1 MPEDTSLTPEEVA
14 ERLRIKK
21 NTVYEMIKRG
31 DLPAYRVGRKLR
43 VLSDA
48 VDKYMRKG
56 QAAESPDSLM
66 TAATEGTTAASTFI
80 APSGSSGAPGGSVA
94 APVSAA
100 ATLSSAGDEWS
111 PPLPG
116 LVLCGQDPLLDILAN
131 HLERHPRGTPIFRSH
146 VGSFNGLL
154 ALYQGTA
161 HMASAHLWDGD
172 SGQYNIPYVRRLI
185 PGIPTVII
193 RLVRRM
199 QGFYVAQGNPKNIL
213 DWQAFTR
220 SDIRYINRERGC
232 GTRVF
237 LDEKLRQLDIE
248 SHRIPGYRK
257 EVFSHL
263 SVASAIARDEA
274 DYGLG
279 TERAARQVAQVD
291 FVPLHKEEYHL
302 VVKKEDFVKPLF
314 QSLLEIIR
322 SSEFRAELQGMGG
335 YDLEGLGELVA
346 EI

>member
-48 VDKYMRKG
+48 VDTYVRQG
-56 QAAESPDSLM
+56 QSPESPGNATVA
-66 TAATEGTTAASTFI
+66 TAPLPPAASGANPFPAT
-80 APSGSSGAPGGSVA
+80 ATPAPGASARAPLPTPFDPWA
-94 APVSAA
+94 A
-100 ATLSSAGDEWS
+100 
-111 PPLPG
+111 PLPG
-116 LVLCGQDPLLDILAN
+116 MVLCGQDPLLDILAN
-131 HLERHPRGTPIFRSH
+131 QMERHPRGTAILRSH

-154 ALYQGTA
+154 SLYQGTA
-161 HMASAHLWDGD
+161 HIASAHLWDSD
-172 SGQYNIPYVRRLI
+172 SGQYNIPYIRRLI
-185 PGIPTVII
+185 PGIPTVLIG
-193 RLVRRM
+193 LVRRM
-199 QGFYVAQGNPKNIL
+199 QGFYVAQGNPKNIA
-213 DWQAFTR
+213 DWHAFSR

-232 GTRVF
+232 GTRVL
-237 LDEKLRQLDIE
+237 LDEKLRQLGIDSQQIA
-248 SHRIPGYRK
+248 GYRK

-279 TERAARQVAQVD
+279 TERAARQVSQVD
-291 FVPLHKEEYHL
+291 FVPLQKEEYHL

-322 SSEFRAELQGMGG
+322 SAEFRAELRGMGG
-335 YDLEGLGELVA
+335 YDLDGLGEIVA